1 MCDAMKDG
9 KESAFVACFDA
20 DENQKKMLSAMSD
33 MFQAA
38 VGFSD
43 AVEDALGEEGVKA
56 VLGEESLDDMFD
68 IGADDLEVT
77 EDGDKATVT
86 RKDDADEPLNL
97 VRKDG
102 KWYIDAEGMLG
113 DSGEMTAEALEERLE
128 QTAAM
133 VKVYEDMAD
142 KAGEDGM
149 TAEKLKTAL
158 MEAMMAAMMGGE
170 E

>member
-1 MCDAMKDG
+1 
-9 KESAFVACFDA
+9 
-20 DENQKKMLSAMSD
+20 
-33 MFQAA
+33 
-38 VGFSD
+38 
-43 AVEDALGEEGVKA
+43 
-56 VLGEESLDDMFD
+56 MFD

-102 KWYIDAEGMLG
+102 KWYIDPEGMLG
-113 DSGEMTAEALEERLE
+113 DSGEMTAEALEKRLE

-133 VKVYEDMAD
+133 VKVYEDLAD

-149 TAEKLKTAL
+149 TAEKLKAAL